1 MSKELILLDDVKD
14 LGQVGDVVK
23 VADGYARN
31 YLVPRKLATPVTK
44 GALRQVENR
53 KMKLQQER
61 EARLAVAKALAEK
74 IEALNVVLPMKVV
87 DEEGKLYGSVTAQTI
102 AEALNAQ
109 GIEIAKADVELE
121 ENIDA
126 IGEYTVAIKLSSEVK
141 ANLKLNVTKKE
152 D

>member
-1 MSKELILLDDVKD
+1 MAKELILLDDVKD

-44 GALRQVENR
+44 GALRQVEAR

-61 EARLAVAKALAEK
+61 EARLAVAKEMAAK
-74 IEALNVVLPMKVV
+74 IEALTIELFEKVS
-87 DEEGKLYGSVTAQTI
+87 DEEGSLYGSVTAQKI
-102 AEALNAQ
+102 AEALNAKS
-109 GIEIAKADVELE
+109 IEIGKADVELA
-121 ENIDA
+121 ENISKTGD
-126 IGEYTVAIKLSSEVK
+126 YTVSIKLSSEVK
-141 ANLKLNVTKKE
+141 ANLKVKVSKKE